1 MVRITRLWPVSFRA
15 TQHTPALQL
24 TSQILLLDHW
34 RAMGDNGCMDL
45 GLNLDKRDDAPVY
58 RQLYLQI
65 RRLILDGRLPPGTR
79 LPASRKLA
87 QEYGLGRVTV
97 TAAYGQ
103 LEAEGFVESR
113 VGAGTF
119 VVQLADPLPA
129 GEETIPFR
137 PALSRWGSRVQHAV
151 MEREPT
157 GEPPRG
163 NDLEIEF
170 GFGRSFPHIFP
181 YDIWRRLLARYLSTD
196 DAMLSRYGS
205 EAGFFPLRRA
215 VAHYLAAWRGVRAE
229 AEQVVVVSGMQQ
241 ALDILARLLLNAG
254 DEVVVETPGYTAAF
268 ELFRLHGARLTAV
281 PVDDHGLD
289 VTAIPETSRARL
301 AFVTPSNQFPRG
313 GTMPFQRRLAL
324 LNWARRH
331 NTLLLEDDYDGEL
344 RYDNHPIPA
353 LQGLDREGR
362 VVYLGTFSKVLFP
375 ALRLGYV
382 VLPPSLLQPF
392 LQAKGLL
399 DRGSPTL
406 TQAAVAD
413 FISEGHFERHLQRLR
428 QEYGERRQVLVDAL
442 AKQLGER
449 VHWAP
454 AAAGLHVMVYLDEGC
469 DEAQVVRQAAAAGV
483 GVYPGAPYHLQ
494 RPSPPSILLGFSGL
508 NPAEIKEGVRRLA
521 GVVNG

>member
-1 MVRITRLWPVSFRA
+1 
-15 TQHTPALQL
+15 
-24 TSQILLLDHW
+24 
-34 RAMGDNGCMDL
+34 MDL
-45 GLNLDKRDDAPVY
+45 DLKLDKGGGAPVY
-58 RQLYLQI
+58 RQIYEQI
-65 RRLILDGRLPPGTR
+65 RRLILDGHLPPGAR
-79 LPASRKLA
+79 LPASRKMA
-87 QEYGLGRVTV
+87 QQYGLGRVTV
-97 TAAYGQ
+97 TAAYSQ

-119 VVQLADPLPA
+119 VVQLPEPLTAGDEMPA
-129 GEETIPFR
+129 FHPS
-137 PALSRWGSRVQHAV
+137 LSRWGNRIQDAV
-151 MEREPT
+151 TQREPRE
-157 GEPPRG
+157 EPLSG
-163 NDLEIEF
+163 NGLEIDF
-170 GFGRSFPHIFP
+170 GFGRAFPHIFP

-196 DAMLSRYGS
+196 DVMLSRYGS
-205 EAGFFPLRRA
+205 EAGFYPLRQA
-215 VAHYLAAWRGVRAE
+215 IAAYLAQWRGVQAK

-268 ELFRLHGARLTAV
+268 ELFHLHGAGLTAV
-281 PVDDHGLD
+281 PVDDEGLD
-289 VTAIPETSRARL
+289 VRAIPQSSRARL
-301 AFVTPSNQFPRG
+301 AFVTPSNHFPRG
-313 GTMPFQRRLAL
+313 GTMPFRRRLAL

-331 NTLLLEDDYDGEL
+331 GTLILEDDYDGEL
-344 RYDNHPIPA
+344 RYDSHPVAA
-353 LQGLDREGR
+353 LQGLDHEGR

-413 FISEGHFERHLQRLR
+413 FISEGHFEKHLQRLR
-428 QEYGERRQVLVDAL
+428 YEYGERRQVLVTAL
-442 AKQLGER
+442 SEHLGER
-449 VHWAP
+449 ARWAP
-454 AAAGLHVMVYLDEGC
+454 TAAGLHVMVYLDEAC
-469 DEAQVVRQAAAAGV
+469 DEAQVIRQAAAAGV